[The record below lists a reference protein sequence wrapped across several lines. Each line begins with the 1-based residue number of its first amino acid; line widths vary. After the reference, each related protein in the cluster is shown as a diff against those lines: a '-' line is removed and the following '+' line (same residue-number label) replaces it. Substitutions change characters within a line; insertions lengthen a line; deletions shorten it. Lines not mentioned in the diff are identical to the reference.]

1 MRKIL
6 LFILLG
12 FYGFSQPIYIQIST
26 NSSSIYVNMN
36 VIDPLNYYNSTT
48 SDAGLNTILENHN
61 VTMVTSNQHEIDN
74 TVAIFAIFNGSN
86 LDGFIADL
94 ENYTSL
100 VTKVSISPEYE
111 TFGDVLMYNLVNPSV
126 GIQVGTDVNGI
137 VITNDNVLNTILLN
151 HNVTYFQ
158 NYYLQCNCNVINLK
172 NDLINYNAVIS
183 SSNYVG
189 LVFLNTPEFSINP
202 VKVYPVP
209 FDNNIEIVSNNLIT
223 NFKLFSLDGKLLS
236 EEKQVEKFKN
246 ILLNLYSGIY
256 FLELT
261 NATNEVYRQKII
273 KK

>member
-137 VITNDNVLNTILLN
+137 VITNDNVLNNILLN

>member
-74 TVAIFAIFNGSN
+74 TVAIFTIFNGSN